1 MASAEG
7 GSRVG
12 QILKEGRLLGKG
24 EGALKSRKI
33 CLTSYMDGP
42 QVNDHAMVAAWREGR
57 GGGRGKGAASADS
70 QKETVM
76 TLM

>member
-1 MASAEG
+1 MDLVLT
-7 GSRVG
+7 R
-12 QILKEGRLLGKG
+12 GR
-24 EGALKSRKI
+24 ALSSEN
-33 CLTSYMDGP
+33 LPDVLYGWP